1 MSLSV
6 TALVIG
12 GNPDY
17 LEETIFGIQSQ
28 SRSLDKVLVGCTS
41 ETEREIAKRH
51 DLPHIDIDG
60 NFQKKLTTLVS
71 AVEEPDWFWVL
82 FSDSCPDPDA
92 LHHLA
97 LTAETSPSASVIAPK
112 LVQWQNPK
120 TFRSFGNTLTPF
132 GESFALV
139 DSEMDQGQHDLK
151 RDVLAADFAGSL
163 LKAESIGDLP
173 NAATPMSASSTLFG
187 IKQWV
192 QGHRVLLEAKSIVRL
207 GPEHGI
213 DGSSNLL
220 GAYFA
225 KRYADYHLALISSP
239 IFWNFFMWLLLP
251 LVSIIRSI
259 WLVGSRR
266 VRYFFAELSAG
277 FAAFFSLPAH
287 LSGYSELRKLGK
299 LKSISSLRVG
309 FSEIRD
315 RSRRRFSELP
325 PVAYKPGLLSGPWAW
340 LMPLALVANY
350 RLVPSNEVVLG
361 GNFLPLNANWAEL
374 LASSWLMVDGF
385 PINPVLFPLSFISA
399 FSFWAPSVALG
410 WFVFLA
416 PALAFAGVWLAL
428 SKLTEKKLLIS
439 SLSLAYAIG
448 PLYSFQLLEPDVGLL
463 ISFVGLGWLIHGLIM
478 VIQSSVSS
486 RAWRWMAWS
495 GFVLAMV
502 GAASPMLIPV
512 LLVSIFALSVFNLKR
527 IGFLVFAPIP
537 LLVVVWPSILY
548 WITNPLTIF
557 APQGGLFEYSNDW
570 QFQPFLISM
579 LALLLLALTVFVL
592 QPRVF
597 DLVLLVASSFSVL
610 AFAVI
615 EHLQFKFTESVS
627 QVSANGQI
635 FLALGFIAVAVVVV
649 RNQNQVLEIV
659 AIIAAVSLAVV
670 GLVWQTG
677 SAPGYQWDEYR
688 QVPAIVEVE
697 SQRFELNSLII
708 SESGDEVY
716 LRAGNGENLGEQ
728 SNLKSLLAE
737 SDSDRENSLSQ
748 LTASLIASNS
758 EGVQEL
764 MQEWNIAFVEL
775 AGENPN
781 LSSQLSRIPEL
792 TYAGQTISG
801 GLWRA
806 DQTSLRE
813 RRISLRLE
821 QLIPISVLL
830 ASLVIAIPT
839 PGSIRGRSRL
849 RGQQ

>member
-28 SRSLDKVLVGCTS
+28 SREADKVLVGCTS
-41 ETEREIAKRH
+41 ETEREIAKKH
-51 DLPHIDIDG
+51 ELPHIDIDG
-60 NFQKKLTTLVS
+60 NFHKKLTSLAS
-71 AVEEPDWFWVL
+71 AVEAPDWFWVL

-112 LVQWQNPK
+112 LVQWETPK
-120 TFRSFGNTLTPF
+120 TLDSFGKTLTPF

-163 LKAESIGDLP
+163 IKAESIRDLP
-173 NAATPMSASSTLFG
+173 NPSTPMSANSTLFG

-192 QGHRVLLEAKSIVRL
+192 QGHRVLLEAKSRVRV

-220 GAYFA
+220 GSYFA

-239 IFWNFFMWLLLP
+239 FFLSFFMWLLLP

-266 VRYFFAELSAG
+266 VRYFFSELSAG

-287 LSGYSELRKLGK
+287 LNGYSELRKLGK

-361 GNFLPLNANWAEL
+361 GNYLPLNANWAEL
-374 LASSWLMVDGF
+374 LASSWMVVDGF
-385 PINPVLFPLSFISA
+385 PVNPILFPLSFISS

-448 PLYSFQLLEPDVGLL
+448 PLYSLQLLEPDVGLL
-463 ISFVGLGWLIHGLIM
+463 ISFVGLGWFVHGLIM
-478 VIQSSVSS
+478 VIESSVSS

-495 GFVLAMV
+495 GFVFAMI
-502 GAASPMLIPV
+502 GAASPKLIPV
-512 LLVSIFALSVFNLKR
+512 LLVSIFTLSVFNLKR
-527 IGFLVFAPIP
+527 IGFLVFVPIP
-537 LLVVVWPSILY
+537 VMVVVWPSLLY

-570 QFQPFLISM
+570 QFQPFLIST
-579 LALLLLALTVFVL
+579 LALFLIALAAFVL
-592 QPRVF
+592 RPKAI
-597 DLVLLVASSFSVL
+597 DLVLLVSASFSVL

-615 EHLQFKFTESVS
+615 EHLQFKFTESLS
-627 QVSANGQI
+627 QVSANGEI
-635 FLALGFIAVAVVVV
+635 FLALGFLAVAVIAV
-649 RNQNQVLEIV
+649 RNTNQLLEILATIV
-659 AIIAAVSLAVV
+659 SVSLVFV
-670 GLVWQTG
+670 GVVWQA
-677 SAPGYQWDEYR
+677 SSPNGYQWDEYR

-728 SNLKSLLAE
+728 SNLNSLLAQIN
-737 SDSDRENSLSQ
+737 SDRENSLSL

-758 EGVQEL
+758 DGVQEL
-764 MQEWNIAFVEL
+764 LEEWNIAFVEL
-775 AGENPN
+775 EGRNPN

-792 TYAGQTISG
+792 TYAGQTNNG

-806 DQTSLRE
+806 DQTSLKE
-813 RRISLRLE
+813 KRISLRLE

-830 ASLVIAIPT
+830 ATLVIAIPT
-839 PGSIRGRSRL
+839 AGSIRGRSRL